1 MKKTFLLAI
10 GFAIV
15 LAILAQAVAAI
26 DDARVSAAGIRK
38 LSGRRLT
45 LYTDLSGSEIDQLPE
60 LFDQAFLQW
69 CEYFHVHPKDWP
81 NWRMTGC
88 LMKDKA
94 RFAQAGLLPDDLPP
108 FENGYSVGDRLWL
121 NEQPSDYYRRH
132 LLLHEGT
139 HGFMNTVLGHC
150 GPPWY
155 MEGIAEYLATHRW
168 QDGQLTMGYMPAN
181 RDEAPMWGR
190 VRLIQDAAAERRRL
204 TLPQVIEF
212 PYDGRR
218 ENDFYAW
225 CWAAA
230 SLLDRDPRYQQRF
243 RQLIPLVAR
252 PDFNERFRR
261 MFQSDWAE
269 LCEAWTL
276 MTAEMQY
283 GYDVARAAVDFT
295 PGKILEKDARVT
307 IVADRGWQNT
317 GLRLEK
323 GKTYELTAAGRYEV
337 ANAAPAV
344 DLSHNDSSLK
354 KKPWP
359 CEPGGVS
366 IRYYRGR
373 PLGMLLAAVR
383 PDRPADDGDSAL
395 LHPVAVG
402 LGATLSPA
410 ESGTLFLKIND
421 SPGELADNAGQLH
434 VEVREQPTQPR

>member
-1 MKKTFLLAI
+1 MALLAEAVA
-10 GFAIV
+10 AID
-15 LAILAQAVAAI
+15 VAAI
-26 DDARVSAAGIRK
+26 DDAKLAASGIRK
-38 LSGRRLT
+38 LSGQRLT
-45 LYTDLSGSEIDQLPE
+45 LYTDLSGGEIDQLPE

-69 CEYFHVHPKDWP
+69 CAYFRVKPEDLPKWHL
-81 NWRMTGC
+81 TGC
-88 LMKDKA
+88 LMKDPS
-94 RFAQAGLLPDDLPP
+94 RFARAGLLPDDLPP
-108 FENGYSVGDRLWL
+108 FEHGYSVGDRLWL
-121 NEQPSDYYRRH
+121 NDQPSDYYRRH

-168 QDGQLTMGYMPAN
+168 QDGRLTMAYTPAN

-190 VRLIQDAAAERRRL
+190 VRLIQDAAAQNRRL
-204 TLPQVIEF
+204 TFSQVIAF

-230 SLLDRDPRYQQRF
+230 SLLDRDPRFQKRF
-243 RQLIPLVAR
+243 RQLIPWVAQ

-261 MFQSDWAE
+261 AFASDWTE
-269 LCEAWTL
+269 LYEAWTL

-283 GYDVARAAVDFT
+283 GYDPARTAVDLT
-295 PGKILEKDARVT
+295 PGRPLKENARVT
-307 IVADRGWQNT
+307 IAADRGWQNT

-323 GKTYELTAAGRYEV
+323 GKNYALTATGRFQI
-337 ANAAPAV
+337 AHAATT
-344 DLSHNDSSLK
+344 DDRSSPK
-354 KKPWP
+354 KKTWP

-383 PDRPADDGDSAL
+383 PEEPARDGDSAL
-395 LHPVAVG
+395 LHPTAIG
-402 LGATLSPA
+402 LGATLAPT

-421 SPGELADNAGQLH
+421 APGELADNAGTLQ
-434 VEVREQPTQPR
+434 VEVREQPTPSR